1 MPVDTINSQMEEYGD
16 ILQKLELPPSSW
28 ATTSNELYKGPG
40 QALLGTL
47 AAHYYKEKYEALLG
61 EMVLHSWELM
71 EAMAKI
77 KEPTVLGHKKIH

>member
-47 AAHYYKEKYEALLG
+47 AAHYYKEMA
-61 EMVLHSWELM
+61 VCNWELI
-71 EAMAKI
+71 EAMAKTCYWQI
-77 KEPTVLGHKKIH
+77 YSTPWWS